1 MCGRFTL
8 RASRQT
14 IAEQFSL
21 LEVPPIAPRYNI
33 TPRQN
38 IGIVRL
44 RPADPVSQLVDLS
57 ETSGARGS
65 DEAGVREREFTF
77 ARWGLV
83 PHWASDP
90 KIGDR
95 LINARAE
102 TVAIKPAFRAAFR
115 YRRCLIPADGFYEWA
130 KTNGRKQ
137 PYFFRLP
144 NDQLFAFAGLW
155 EAWEG
160 PDHTYLETATI
171 ITTEAN
177 EQVRKFHDR
186 MPVIL
191 LPEQYSRWLD
201 PSVSRAAE
209 LAPLLKPLEALPL
222 EVYPVGTWVNNPA
235 MDDPRCIQPLG

>member
-8 RASRQT
+8 RASAQA

-21 LEVPPIAPRYNI
+21 LELPPVVPRYNI
-33 TPRQN
+33 APRQP

-44 RPADPVSQLVDLS
+44 RRNSGVDNPGGSRSVNTAGTDPRG
-57 ETSGARGS
+57 EGAT
-65 DEAGVREREFTF
+65 REF
-77 ARWGLV
+77 AVVRWGLV
-83 PHWASDP
+83 PSWATDP

-102 TVAIKPAFRAAFR
+102 TIASKPAFRSAFR

-130 KTNGRKQ
+130 KTGGRKK
-137 PYFFRLP
+137 PFFFRLP

-160 PDHTYLETATI
+160 PDHSYLETATI

-177 EQVRKFHDR
+177 ERVRKIHER

-191 LPEQYSRWLD
+191 RPEDYSAWLN
-201 PSVSRAAE
+201 PNVSKSDNLMA
-209 LAPLLKPLEALPL
+209 LLRPRDLPL
-222 EVYPVGTWVNNPA
+222 EVIPVGFWVNNPTF
-235 MDDPRCIQPLG
+235 DDPRCVEPLA